1 MNYCPS
7 INMNPTGVHDV
18 FNVSRLR
25 KCEMDP
31 SASKKGEPDP
41 ARIVD
46 YRGIDLQEDITIQ
59 DQPVQV
65 LEREERVL
73 RNRAIPLVKARW
85 SHCGVEEATWEHED
99 LIRSQFPHLFTS
111 SGII

>member
-1 MNYCPS
+1 MNYFPS
-7 INMNPTGVHDV
+7 INTNPTGVHDV
-18 FNVSRLR
+18 FHVSQLR

-41 ARIVD
+41 THIID
-46 YRGIDLQEDITIQ
+46 YRGIDLQEDVTIQ

-65 LEREERVL
+65 LERQERVL
-73 RNRAIPLVKARW
+73 RNQVIPLDKVSW
-85 SHCGVEEATWEHED
+85 SHHGVEEATWEHED
-99 LIRSQFPHLFTS
+99 LIRSQFPHLFSS